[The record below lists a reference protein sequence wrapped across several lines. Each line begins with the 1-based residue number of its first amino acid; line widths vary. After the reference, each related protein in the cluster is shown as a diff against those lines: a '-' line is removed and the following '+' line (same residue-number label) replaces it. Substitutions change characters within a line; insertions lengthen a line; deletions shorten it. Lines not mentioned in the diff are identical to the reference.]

1 MAWNI
6 FEDRPLA
13 GKIALIGLIVV
24 GLMIPLSMLRGLIA
38 ERSQMRTQAVATV
51 AKGWGGPLSAGGPI
65 IRVPFDVERKSRTGE
80 ISIESHQLYIL
91 ADDLKAQATLEHA
104 ATRRVGIYGVPVYL
118 VHIDVN
124 AGFRMSEVLAAA
136 ETGPYVNMT
145 LHWKEARIRLP
156 LSDVRS
162 VREIGSASVGQHP
175 LTFGP
180 ALANGIPGVEAKI
193 DLSEFLQQ
201 ESLPFSAQLILA
213 GSESLNFL
221 PTAAKST
228 LELQSN
234 WPDPQFQGAF
244 LPSQYHV
251 DSHGFQAQW
260 QVLALNR
267 AFAQSWVDA
276 QVDTAKLASAG
287 YGVGLFQ
294 SVDVYQRSERAVKY
308 ALVFIALTFLSFLAW
323 EALAQMTVHPVQY
336 GLVGLAL
343 EYLLFAPHRPCR
355 APALLVE
362 LLAGSGCAGRT
373 PRLLHLRG
381 SQQRPVGGD
390 GRPDHEFGLC
400 IALPAGS
407 VGKLL
412 AVDRRDCFVRIIGRS
427 DDRNTQATVGTPR
440 SGSHVVWHIK
450 SLSVGKIFKHGDH
463 APAHWLVRKRTHSA
477 GQILHHMGS
486 LAGRRGH
493 DGDRR
498 VSDDKLQKEF
508 RPSIHACFSRPLRH
522 VGTGDSLEQVAA
534 AKRHIAEHGNAAIDC
549 QRQDLLLDFTI
560 IDRIIIRR

>member
-13 GKIALIGLIVV
+13 GKIGLIGLIVA

-51 AKGWGGPLSAGGPI
+51 AKGWGGSLSAGGPI

-91 ADDLKAQATLEHA
+91 ADDLKVQATLEHA

-118 VHIDVN
+118 VHINVN

-136 ETGPYVNMT
+136 ETGPYANMT

-162 VREIGSASVGQHP
+162 VREIGSAAVGQHP
-175 LTFGP
+175 LMFGP

-267 AFAQSWVDA
+267 AFAQSWVDT
-276 QVDTAKLASAG
+276 QVDAAKLASAE

-323 EALAQMTVHPVQY
+323 EALAQIAVHPVQY

-343 EYLLFAPHRPCR
+343 STFYLLLI
-355 APALLVE
+355 ALAEHLPFW
-362 LLAGSGCAGRT
+362 LSYWLGAAALAGLLGFYISGALNSVRSGAIVALMMSFVYG
-373 PRLLHLRG
+373 LLFMLVLSESYSLLIG
-381 SQQRPVGGD
+381 A
-390 GRPDHEFGLC
+390 
-400 IALPAGS
+400 IALFA
-407 VGKLL
+407 VL
-412 AVDRRDCFVRIIGRS
+412 AAVMIATRR
-427 DDRNTQATVGTPR
+427 
-440 SGSHVVWHIK
+440 
-450 SLSVGKIFKHGDH
+450 
-463 APAHWLVRKRTHSA
+463 
-477 GQILHHMGS
+477 
-486 LAGRRGH
+486 
-493 DGDRR
+493 
-498 VSDDKLQKEF
+498 
-508 RPSIHACFSRPLRH
+508 LRW
-522 VGTGDSLEQVAA
+522 G
-534 AKRHIAEHGNAAIDC
+534 
-549 QRQDLLLDFTI
+549 RQDP
-560 IDRIIIRR
+560 DRIV

>member
-1 MAWNI
+1 MAWSI
-6 FEDRPLA
+6 FENRPLA
-13 GKIALIGLIVV
+13 GKIGLIGLIVV

-38 ERSQMRTQAVATV
+38 ERSQMRNQAVATV
-51 AKGWGGPLSAGGPI
+51 AKGWGGSLSAGGPI

-91 ADDLKAQATLEHA
+91 ADDLKVQATLEHA

-118 VHIDVN
+118 VHIN
-124 AGFRMSEVLAAA
+124 LSANFRMSEVLVAA
-136 ETGPYVNMT
+136 ETGPYADMT

-162 VREIGSASVGQHP
+162 VREIGSATVGQHL

-193 DLSEFLQQ
+193 DLSEFFQH
-201 ESLPFSAQLILA
+201 ENLPFSAQLILA
-213 GSESLNFL
+213 GSESVNFL

-267 AFAQSWVDA
+267 AFAQSWVDN
-276 QVDTAKLASAG
+276 QVDAAKLASAE

-323 EALAQMTVHPVQY
+323 EALAQMAVHPVQY
-336 GLVGLAL
+336 GLIGLAL
-343 EYLLFAPHRPCR
+343 STFYLLLIALSEHLPFWLSYWLGA
-355 APALLVE
+355 AALAALLGFYISGALDSVRSGAIVALIMSLVYG
-362 LLAGSGCAGRT
+362 LLFMLVLSESYS
-373 PRLLHLRG
+373 LLIG
-381 SQQRPVGGD
+381 A
-390 GRPDHEFGLC
+390 
-400 IALPAGS
+400 IALF
-407 VGKLL
+407 
-412 AVDRRDCFVRIIGRS
+412 AVL
-427 DDRNTQATVGTPR
+427 ATVMIAT
-440 SGSHVVWHIK
+440 
-450 SLSVGKIFKHGDH
+450 
-463 APAHWLVRKRTHSA
+463 RK
-477 GQILHHMGS
+477 
-486 LAGRRGH
+486 
-493 DGDRR
+493 
-498 VSDDKLQKEF
+498 
-508 RPSIHACFSRPLRH
+508 LRW
-522 VGTGDSLEQVAA
+522 G
-534 AKRHIAEHGNAAIDC
+534 
-549 QRQDLLLDFTI
+549 RQDP
-560 IDRIIIRR
+560 DRSVA